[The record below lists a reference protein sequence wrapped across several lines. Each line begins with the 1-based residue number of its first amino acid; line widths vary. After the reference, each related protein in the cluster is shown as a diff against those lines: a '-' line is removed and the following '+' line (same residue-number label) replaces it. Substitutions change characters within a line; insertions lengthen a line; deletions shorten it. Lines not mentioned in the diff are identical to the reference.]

1 MLKAYLHPKKK
12 PNDRH
17 WYAYDVVFDGEII
30 VTDSRDPDRPGQAEV
45 ENIRKLITAAATATT
60 LLAGSVIWKAEA
72 APATGVGSMPPLT
85 KSYSPF
91 EGVGCRCGPYTHRL
105 RYNNYPWRR
114 PFLLQRIL

>member
-1 MLKAYLHPKKK
+1 M
-12 PNDRH
+12 
-17 WYAYDVVFDGEII
+17 
-30 VTDSRDPDRPGQAEV
+30 
-45 ENIRKLITAAATATT
+45 RKLITAVATATT

-91 EGVGCRCGPYTHRL
+91 EGVGCRCGPYTCACRHRHGGL
-105 RYNNYPWRR
+105 RYENYPWRR

>member
-1 MLKAYLHPKKK
+1 M
-12 PNDRH
+12 
-17 WYAYDVVFDGEII
+17 
-30 VTDSRDPDRPGQAEV
+30 
-45 ENIRKLITAAATATT
+45 RKLITAVATATT

-91 EGVGCRCGPYTHRL
+91 EGVGCRCGPYSHRL
-105 RYNNYPWRR
+105 RYDNYPWRR